1 MEKSKIASK
10 FYLDKEKDIVV
21 NLIEE
26 KEDELTYIL
35 ETPNHNTGNLIT
47 NLARICGL
55 KTIKNEKDMKIIKGT
70 IPASINGDNEEVYI
84 FRMGGIKVA
93 NIYKDG
99 RVAIKATIPA
109 ISKTLMSQTKHYN
122 FTINET
128 LVKSYILKK
137 AKFRTDLHTHMN
149 AMLPSDCLI
158 ALGLVHQ
165 VRYPLYYI
173 KKLGLTLSK
182 KQEEEIYKQREEVEK
197 LFVDS
202 DLKGKYLTRKIDD
215 NTFINFA
222 DFILNNLEDARRNIE
237 KIIVDTLNEHG
248 CIEVLLPTLQP
259 DTIWKNSGR
268 YDQYVNEG
276 TMLIT
281 ESNKGIFCLAPT
293 GEEAMVEFAKEK
305 LKSYK
310 NLPATYYQIGEKY
323 RNEIRTRGY
332 LLRGKSFPMLDA
344 YSFDLDVQGMQES
357 YENVR
362 KAFLEI
368 FEKIGLKVIPIVADN
383 GAMGGKK
390 SEEFMLISEQGEDKI
405 LYDENTHIGLNTE
418 ILEKENYQEYL
429 KEEYGIEDISNFKEI
444 RTMELGHIFQ
454 LGTRYSE
461 MMDGKY
467 VGKDGKESLYY
478 MGCYGIGVSRTVAA
492 LYEHCLINDE
502 KWGPSG
508 FVLPE
513 SVAPFKVQIVPKM
526 ENPEKLELAIKLYE
540 KLKKNNVGA
549 IIDDRENITIGA
561 KMKDCKVLGT
571 PYLVVIG
578 DKQEG
583 ENIELENMK
592 TGEKEVLTIEQLLE
606 KLK

>member
-1 MEKSKIASK
+1 MKLSQTGMGNTKLNNI
-10 FYLDKEKDIVV
+10 
-21 NLIEE
+21 
-26 KEDELTYIL
+26 DEMYPGQSIL
-35 ETPNHNTGNLIT
+35 LQTGQLVQYG
-47 NLARICGL
+47 AGL
-55 KTIKNEKDMKIIKGT
+55 FGYNT
-70 IPASINGDNEEVYI
+70 IP
-84 FRMGGIKVA
+84 
-93 NIYKDG
+93 
-99 RVAIKATIPA
+99 
-109 ISKTLMSQTKHYN
+109 L
-122 FTINET
+122 
-128 LVKSYILKK
+128 LV
-137 AKFRTDLHTHMN
+137 
-149 AMLPSDCLI
+149 
-158 ALGLVHQ
+158 
-165 VRYPLYYI
+165 
-173 KKLGLTLSK
+173 
-182 KQEEEIYKQREEVEK
+182 
-197 LFVDS
+197 
-202 DLKGKYLTRKIDD
+202 
-215 NTFINFA
+215 
-222 DFILNNLEDARRNIE
+222 RRNIE

-332 LLRGKSFPMLDA
+332 LLRGKAFPMLDA
-344 YSFDLDVQGMQES
+344 YSFDLDELGMQKS

-405 LYDENTHIGLNTE
+405 LYDENTKIGLNTE

-461 MMDGKY
+461 MMNGKY
-467 VGKDGKESLYY
+467 IRKDGKESLYY

-502 KWGPSG
+502 KWGPCG

-526 ENPEKLELAIKLYE
+526 ENAEKVKLATKLYE
-540 KLKKNNVGA
+540 TLKEKNIGA
-549 IIDDRENITIGA
+549 IIDDSENITIGA

-583 ENIELENMK
+583 KNIELENMK
-592 TGEKEVLTIEQLLE
+592 TGEKEILTIEQLLE

>member
-1 MEKSKIASK
+1 MKLSQTGMGNTKLNNI
-10 FYLDKEKDIVV
+10 
-21 NLIEE
+21 
-26 KEDELTYIL
+26 DEMYPGQSIL
-35 ETPNHNTGNLIT
+35 LQTGQLVQYG
-47 NLARICGL
+47 AGL
-55 KTIKNEKDMKIIKGT
+55 FGYNT
-70 IPASINGDNEEVYI
+70 IP
-84 FRMGGIKVA
+84 
-93 NIYKDG
+93 
-99 RVAIKATIPA
+99 
-109 ISKTLMSQTKHYN
+109 L
-122 FTINET
+122 
-128 LVKSYILKK
+128 LV
-137 AKFRTDLHTHMN
+137 
-149 AMLPSDCLI
+149 
-158 ALGLVHQ
+158 
-165 VRYPLYYI
+165 
-173 KKLGLTLSK
+173 
-182 KQEEEIYKQREEVEK
+182 
-197 LFVDS
+197 
-202 DLKGKYLTRKIDD
+202 
-215 NTFINFA
+215 
-222 DFILNNLEDARRNIE
+222 RRNIE

-293 GEEAMVEFAKEK
+293 VEEAMVEFAKEK

-362 KAFLEI
+362 KSFLEI

-478 MGCYGIGVSRTVAA
+478 MGCYGIGVSRTLAA
-492 LYEHCLINDE
+492 LYEQCLINDE

>member
-1 MEKSKIASK
+1 MKLSQTGMGNTKLNNI
-10 FYLDKEKDIVV
+10 
-21 NLIEE
+21 
-26 KEDELTYIL
+26 DEMYPGQSIL
-35 ETPNHNTGNLIT
+35 LQTGQLVQYG
-47 NLARICGL
+47 AGL
-55 KTIKNEKDMKIIKGT
+55 FGYNT
-70 IPASINGDNEEVYI
+70 IP
-84 FRMGGIKVA
+84 
-93 NIYKDG
+93 
-99 RVAIKATIPA
+99 
-109 ISKTLMSQTKHYN
+109 L
-122 FTINET
+122 
-128 LVKSYILKK
+128 LV
-137 AKFRTDLHTHMN
+137 
-149 AMLPSDCLI
+149 
-158 ALGLVHQ
+158 
-165 VRYPLYYI
+165 
-173 KKLGLTLSK
+173 
-182 KQEEEIYKQREEVEK
+182 
-197 LFVDS
+197 
-202 DLKGKYLTRKIDD
+202 
-215 NTFINFA
+215 
-222 DFILNNLEDARRNIE
+222 RRNIE
-237 KIIVDTLNEHG
+237 KIIIDTLNEHG

-344 YSFDLDVQGMQES
+344 YSFDLDAQGMQES

-368 FEKIGLKVIPIVADN
+368 FKKIGLKVIPIVADN

-405 LYDENTHIGLNTE
+405 LYDENTKIGLNTE

-429 KEEYGIEDISNFKEI
+429 KDEYGIEDISNFKEI

-461 MMDGKY
+461 MMNGKY
-467 VGKDGKESLYY
+467 IGKDGKESLYY
-478 MGCYGIGVSRTVAA
+478 MGCYGIGVSRTLAA

-502 KWGPSG
+502 KWGPCG

-513 SVAPFKVQIVPKM
+513 SVAPFKIQIVPKM
-526 ENPEKLELAIKLYE
+526 ENAEKVELATKLYE
-540 KLKKNNVGA
+540 ILKEKN
-549 IIDDRENITIGA
+549 IKFFLDLEIHEYRIDDKISYDKEFLIQDPDG
-561 KMKDCKVLGT
+561 
-571 PYLVVIG
+571 YLLRF
-578 DKQEG
+578 
-583 ENIELENMK
+583 NN
-592 TGEKEVLTIEQLLE
+592 
-606 KLK
+606 

>member
-1 MEKSKIASK
+1 MKLSQTGMGNTKLNNI
-10 FYLDKEKDIVV
+10 
-21 NLIEE
+21 
-26 KEDELTYIL
+26 DEMYPGQSIL
-35 ETPNHNTGNLIT
+35 LQTGQLVQYGAGIFGYN
-47 NLARICGL
+47 
-55 KTIKNEKDMKIIKGT
+55 T
-70 IPASINGDNEEVYI
+70 IP
-84 FRMGGIKVA
+84 
-93 NIYKDG
+93 
-99 RVAIKATIPA
+99 
-109 ISKTLMSQTKHYN
+109 L
-122 FTINET
+122 
-128 LVKSYILKK
+128 LV
-137 AKFRTDLHTHMN
+137 
-149 AMLPSDCLI
+149 
-158 ALGLVHQ
+158 
-165 VRYPLYYI
+165 
-173 KKLGLTLSK
+173 
-182 KQEEEIYKQREEVEK
+182 
-197 LFVDS
+197 
-202 DLKGKYLTRKIDD
+202 
-215 NTFINFA
+215 
-222 DFILNNLEDARRNIE
+222 RRNIE

-478 MGCYGIGVSRTVAA
+478 MGCYGIGVSRTLAA
-492 LYEHCLINDE
+492 LYEQCLINDE

>member
-1 MEKSKIASK
+1 MKLS
-10 FYLDKEKDIVV
+10 
-21 NLIEE
+21 
-26 KEDELTYIL
+26 
-35 ETPNHNTGNLIT
+35 NTGMGTTKLNNIDEMYPGQSILLQT
-47 NLARICGL
+47 GQLVQYGAGL
-55 KTIKNEKDMKIIKGT
+55 FAYNT
-70 IPASINGDNEEVYI
+70 IPLLV
-84 FRMGGIKVA
+84 RRKVEQ
-93 NIYKDG
+93 I
-99 RVAIKATIPA
+99 I
-109 ISKTLMSQTKHYN
+109 Q
-122 FTINET
+122 ET
-128 LVKSYILKK
+128 L
-137 AKFRTDLHTHMN
+137 N
-149 AMLPSDCLI
+149 
-158 ALGLVHQ
+158 
-165 VRYPLYYI
+165 
-173 KKLGLTLSK
+173 
-182 KQEEEIYKQREEVEK
+182 
-197 LFVDS
+197 
-202 DLKGKYLTRKIDD
+202 KY
-215 NTFINFA
+215 NC
-222 DFILNNLEDARRNIE
+222 
-237 KIIVDTLNEHG
+237 V
-248 CIEVLLPTLQP
+248 EVLLPTLQP

-268 YDQYVNEG
+268 YDAYVNDG

-281 ESNKGIFCLAPT
+281 ESNKGTFCLAPT

-332 LLRGKSFPMLDA
+332 LLRGKAFTMLDA
-344 YSFDLDVQGMQES
+344 YSFDVDEKAMAKS

-362 KAFLEI
+362 TAFLEI
-368 FEKIGLKVIPIVADN
+368 FEIIGLKVLPIVADN

-405 LYDENTHIGLNTE
+405 LYDENTKIGLNSE

-461 MMDGKY
+461 MMNGKY
-467 VGKDGKESLYY
+467 IRKDGKESLYY

-502 KWGPSG
+502 KWGPCG

-526 ENPEKLELAIKLYE
+526 ENAEKVKLATKLYE
-540 KLKKNNVGA
+540 TLKEKNIGA

-583 ENIELENMK
+583 KNIELENMK
-592 TGEKEVLTIEQLLE
+592 TGEKEILTIEQLLE

>member
-1 MEKSKIASK
+1 MKLSQTGMGNTKLNNI
-10 FYLDKEKDIVV
+10 
-21 NLIEE
+21 
-26 KEDELTYIL
+26 DEMYPGQSIL
-35 ETPNHNTGNLIT
+35 LQTGQLVQYG
-47 NLARICGL
+47 AGL
-55 KTIKNEKDMKIIKGT
+55 FGYNT
-70 IPASINGDNEEVYI
+70 IP
-84 FRMGGIKVA
+84 
-93 NIYKDG
+93 
-99 RVAIKATIPA
+99 
-109 ISKTLMSQTKHYN
+109 L
-122 FTINET
+122 
-128 LVKSYILKK
+128 LV
-137 AKFRTDLHTHMN
+137 R
-149 AMLPSDCLI
+149 
-158 ALGLVHQ
+158 
-165 VRYPLYYI
+165 
-173 KKLGLTLSK
+173 
-182 KQEEEIYKQREEVEK
+182 
-197 LFVDS
+197 
-202 DLKGKYLTRKIDD
+202 RK
-215 NTFINFA
+215 
-222 DFILNNLEDARRNIE
+222 IE

-344 YSFDLDVQGMQES
+344 YSFDLDAQGMQES

-405 LYDENTHIGLNTE
+405 LYDENTKIGLNTE

-461 MMDGKY
+461 MMNGKY
-467 VGKDGKESLYY
+467 IGKDGKESLYY
-478 MGCYGIGVSRTVAA
+478 MGCYGIGVSRTLAA

-502 KWGPSG
+502 KWGPCG

-526 ENPEKLELAIKLYE
+526 ENTEKVELATKLYE
-540 KLKKNNVGA
+540 TLKEKNIGA

-592 TGEKEVLTIEQLLE
+592 TGEKEILTIEQLLE

>member
-1 MEKSKIASK
+1 MKLSQTGMGNTKLNNI
-10 FYLDKEKDIVV
+10 
-21 NLIEE
+21 
-26 KEDELTYIL
+26 DEMYPGQSIL
-35 ETPNHNTGNLIT
+35 LQTGQLVQYG
-47 NLARICGL
+47 AGL
-55 KTIKNEKDMKIIKGT
+55 FGYNT
-70 IPASINGDNEEVYI
+70 IP
-84 FRMGGIKVA
+84 
-93 NIYKDG
+93 
-99 RVAIKATIPA
+99 
-109 ISKTLMSQTKHYN
+109 L
-122 FTINET
+122 
-128 LVKSYILKK
+128 LV
-137 AKFRTDLHTHMN
+137 
-149 AMLPSDCLI
+149 
-158 ALGLVHQ
+158 
-165 VRYPLYYI
+165 
-173 KKLGLTLSK
+173 
-182 KQEEEIYKQREEVEK
+182 
-197 LFVDS
+197 
-202 DLKGKYLTRKIDD
+202 
-215 NTFINFA
+215 
-222 DFILNNLEDARRNIE
+222 RRNIE

-444 RTMELGHIFQ
+444 RTMDLGHIFQ

-478 MGCYGIGVSRTVAA
+478 MGCYGIGVSRTLAA
-492 LYEHCLINDE
+492 LYEQCLINDE